1 MPLPRTQ
8 RLASSSARSSGQL
21 SSTRAGEGARAEWLW
36 DARLRVVAAY
46 WAYCALLL
54 TLVLPAVGRAAGG
67 ASDSARADTAA
78 STAADARRWLTRTD
92 EALARRNYRGVFV
105 HELHGYGGE
114 AETLEVIHR
123 VGSDGVS
130 ERLVSM
136 DGSGREFI
144 RRNGQLSCY
153 LPDQRTV
160 LVLKSAQ
167 PTLPLNVPQ
176 LDAQGSGHYEL
187 RQVDM
192 TRVSGHRVRVIA
204 VTPLDSLRYGYRLWI
219 DDATAMPLKTQLRDS
234 HGTVLEQILFTQLT
248 LPTHIADADLRPAID
263 ARGYRWVRQQE
274 ASAPQAL
281 PAAAAAPLAL
291 AWRVGELPAG
301 FRMTASGLQ
310 SLSSGPAQHLVF
322 SDGLASVSVFIQ
334 PAHTGA
340 NVRFTEAAT
349 LGTSSAYSALISGYR
364 ITAVGEVPPQTVRAI
379 VQSIRSTDLGSDA
392 SGATTLA
399 GMSSSPLGTVDV
411 NGAGRLLII
420 GNLGNGNLGTVQGI
434 GSEQRAGPYRSDAID
449 AALAPT
455 AGAAAAPR

>member
-1 MPLPRTQ
+1 MRPPRHQPLANSIT
-8 RLASSSARSSGQL
+8 RS
-21 SSTRAGEGARAEWLW
+21 
-36 DARLRVVAAY
+36 
-46 WAYCALLL
+46 WAYGALILA
-54 TLVLPAVGRAAGG
+54 LVLPALSRSAAA
-67 ASDSARADTAA
+67 ASGVSADKPSSAVSDDARA
-78 STAADARRWLTRTD
+78 WLTRTD

-176 LDAQGSGHYEL
+176 LDAQWSEHYDV
-187 RQVDM
+187 RQVEM

-204 VTPLDSLRYGYRLWI
+204 VTPLDALRYGYRVWI

-234 HGTVLEQILFTQLT
+234 RGTVLEQILFTQLN

-263 ARGYRWVRQQE
+263 ARGYHWVRQQE
-274 ASAPQAL
+274 ASAPRAL
-281 PAAAAAPLAL
+281 PAAATFPLPLA
-291 AWRVGELPAG
+291 WQVGSLPSG
-301 FRMTASGLQ
+301 FHMTASGLQ
-310 SLSSGPAQHLVF
+310 TLSSGPAQHLVF

-334 PAHTGA
+334 PARTGG
-340 NVRFTEAAT
+340 NVHFEEAAT
-349 LGTSSAYSALISGYR
+349 LGTSSAYSTLISGYR
-364 ITAVGEVPPQTVRAI
+364 ITAVGEAPPQTVREI
-379 VQSIRSTDLGSDA
+379 VQSIRSTGLGADT
-392 SGATTLA
+392 SGEAATA
-399 GMSSSPLGTVDV
+399 EISSSPLNTVDV

-420 GNLGNGNLGTVQGI
+420 GNLGNGNLGAAQGI
-434 GSEQRAGPYRSDAID
+434 GNEQRAGPYRSDATVPI
-449 AALAPT
+449 
-455 AGAAAAPR
+455 AGTTAAPR

>member
-1 MPLPRTQ
+1 MESMRPPRHQPLANSIT
-8 RLASSSARSSGQL
+8 RS
-21 SSTRAGEGARAEWLW
+21 
-36 DARLRVVAAY
+36 
-46 WAYCALLL
+46 WAYGALMLA
-54 TLVLPAVGRAAGG
+54 LVLPAFSRGAGAASGV
-67 ASDSARADTAA
+67 RADKPSSAV
-78 STAADARRWLTRTD
+78 SEDARTWLTRTD

-130 ERLVSM
+130 ERLLSM

-176 LDAQGSGHYEL
+176 LDSQWSEHYDV
-187 RQVDM
+187 RQVEM

-204 VTPLDSLRYGYRLWI
+204 VTPLDALRYGYRVWI

-234 HGTVLEQILFTQLT
+234 RGTVLEQILFTQLK

-274 ASAPQAL
+274 ASAPRTL
-281 PAAAAAPLAL
+281 PAAATVPLPLA
-291 AWRVGELPAG
+291 WQVGSLPSG
-301 FRMTASGLQ
+301 FHMTASGLQ
-310 SLSSGPAQHLVF
+310 TFSSGPAQHLVF

-334 PAHTGA
+334 PARTGG
-340 NVRFTEAAT
+340 NVHFEEAAT
-349 LGTSSAYSALISGYR
+349 LGTSSAYSTLVSGYR
-364 ITAVGEVPPQTVRAI
+364 ITAVGEVPPQTVREI
-379 VQSIRSTDLGSDA
+379 VQSIRSTSPGADA
-392 SGATTLA
+392 TGEAATA
-399 GMSSSPLGTVDV
+399 EISSSPLGTVDV

-420 GNLGNGNLGTVQGI
+420 GNLGNGNLGAAQGI
-434 GSEQRAGPYRSDAID
+434 DEEQRSGPYRSDATVPI
-449 AALAPT
+449 
-455 AGAAAAPR
+455 AGTTAAPR